1 MSEKLLLAA
10 TVTFILMALGVALDS
25 EDSLAAGRRDYFGIV
40 ITDFISLYPLLIAF
54 VLWEHRSTR
63 NSRYFSASVGLVATL
78 AIVWSFKIDVFK
90 AVEPVLI
97 LLYFFTLVSGFSSA
111 LWRFGIWL
119 WRVFRYLTLKL
130 QGLYASVH
138 QGYQIP

>member
-1 MSEKLLLAA
+1 MSKKLLLAA
-10 TVTFILMALGVALDS
+10 AVTFILMALGVALDS
-25 EDSLAAGRRDYFGIV
+25 EDSLAVGRRDYFGVV
-40 ITDFISLYPLLIAF
+40 ITEFISLYPLLIAF

-63 NSRYFSASVGLVATL
+63 NSRYFSAGVGLVATL

-97 LLYFFTLVSGFSSA
+97 LLYFFILVSGFSSA

-119 WRVFRYLTLKL
+119 WRVFRYLTLEL
-130 QGLYASVH
+130 QGACASVH
-138 QGYQIP
+138 QGH